1 MNFLEWEEVPSIR
14 ARLLHCNDDYN
25 VIGIIITSNSSSQN
39 NITISI
45 HLFGDNIGIES
56 WV

>member
-1 MNFLEWEEVPSIR
+1 MPSIR

>member
-1 MNFLEWEEVPSIR
+1 MR
-14 ARLLHCNDDYN
+14 ARLLHYSDNYN
-25 VIGIIITSNSSSQN
+25 VIGIIITSNSSSRN
-39 NITISI
+39 DITISI